1 MTRKKITF
9 HKSSIIKK
17 RDRRPKWPRL
27 KNIYAHEMKPI
38 LSALEDVNIP
48 LDVKAC
54 LRNYLIITLV
64 STMENYLRAVAI
76 RNIDDRNV
84 DISKVVGG
92 EITIPLTAFDSIT
105 RHQLTKGSLVASNF
119 SFARPNQIND
129 FFSKTLNLDF
139 FALIKELD
147 RLDPYNYFHYAASLN
162 RNWIKFMEMF
172 DLRDRLV
179 HEKKP
184 ITLYAKQLTS
194 LSATVP

>member
-1 MTRKKITF
+1 
-9 HKSSIIKK
+9 
-17 RDRRPKWPRL
+17 
-27 KNIYAHEMKPI
+27 MKPI

-92 EITIPLTAFDSIT
+92 EITIPLTAFESIT

-119 SFARPNQIND
+119 SFARPTQIND
-129 FFSKTLNLDF
+129 FFSNTLNLDF

-179 HEKKP
+179 HEKS
-184 ITLYAKQLTS
+184 Q
-194 LSATVP
+194 